1 MPVLNGD
8 IATLVCKPSI
18 DPEMGEVGLNGRMLQ
33 FLMKLDGSKDLGSMA
48 EMLGLDLATVKEI
61 TAKLLDLK
69 LVSIIGGNEPM
80 LPISFFDFIT
90 ERLAMIAGPI
100 AQLMVDDA
108 IQDFGGDERKISKSK
123 AVDLIDLFSRQIP
136 DDEQRA
142 VFIQVVMKKLN
153 EIN

>member
-1 MPVLNGD
+1 MAVLTGD
-8 IATLVCKPSI
+8 IATLVCKPHI
-18 DPEMGEVGLNGRMLQ
+18 DPEMGEVGLNGRMLL
-33 FLMKLDGSKDLGSMA
+33 FLIKLDGSKELGSMA
-48 EMLGLDLATVKEI
+48 EMLGLDLNTVKEI

-69 LVSIIGGNEPM
+69 LISIIGGSEPM
-80 LPISFFDFIT
+80 LPGSFFDFIA

-108 IQDFGGDERKISKSK
+108 IQDLGGGEREIPKSR
-123 AVDLIDLFSRQIP
+123 AIELIDIFSRQIP